1 MARIAAPS
9 RWHFAEQ
16 GQGPP
21 LLLLHGLGA
30 SSFSWRHNL
39 SPLARHF
46 RVLAPDLPPHGRSAA
61 PPDGDYTLEAQAR
74 AMVDFLNRRGI
85 ARTAVAGNS
94 LGGAL
99 ALLLARHYPE
109 RVSALV
115 LLAPAAALTRLPWIF
130 YPLGLP
136 VLGRLAAS
144 LLGPWIIPLA
154 LRLAYHRRSLITPE
168 VVAGYAL
175 PFRDRRRRLALGR
188 LCRQLEILPL
198 DRVESLLQKIRQPV
212 TLVWGA
218 RDRIL
223 PFPQAFWLK
232 ERLPRA
238 DFHLLGEV
246 GHAPQE
252 EAPAAVNKIII
263 DFLTHSLNN

>member
-1 MARIAAPS
+1 MPRIAAPS

-16 GQGPP
+16 GEGPP

-61 PPDGDYTLEAQAR
+61 PADGDYTPEALSR
-74 AMVDFLNRRGI
+74 AVMDFLDRRGI
-85 ARTAVAGNS
+85 SRTAVAGNS

-99 ALLLARHYPE
+99 ALLLARDYPE

-130 YPLGLP
+130 YPLRLP
-136 VLGRLAAS
+136 VLGHYAAG

-154 LRLAYHRRSLITPE
+154 LRLAYHRRSP
-168 VVAGYAL
+168 
-175 PFRDRRRRLALGR
+175 
-188 LCRQLEILPL
+188 
-198 DRVESLLQKIRQPV
+198 S
-212 TLVWGA
+212 
-218 RDRIL
+218 
-223 PFPQAFWLK
+223 
-232 ERLPRA
+232 LPRRWRP
-238 DFHLLGEV
+238 GTPYPS
-246 GHAPQE
+246 GTG
-252 EAPAAVNKIII
+252 AAAWPWAASAGNWR
-263 DFLTHSLNN
+263 FCP